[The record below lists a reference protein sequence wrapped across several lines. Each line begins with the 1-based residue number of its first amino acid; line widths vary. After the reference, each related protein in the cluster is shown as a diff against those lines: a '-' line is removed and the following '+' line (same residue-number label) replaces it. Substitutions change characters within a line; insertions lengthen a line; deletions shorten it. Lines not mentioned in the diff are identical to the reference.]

1 MLETNAVLSIV
12 VSLAA
17 LALGY
22 FLLAKTASGKRKAL
36 SLVPGAFQE
45 YPLIQKVVLSHNSAV
60 FRFGLPRPNDILG
73 LPIGQHIQIS
83 ANIDG
88 KDILRSYT
96 PTSIDSDASGYFEL
110 LIKVYE
116 QGNISKYIDNL
127 KLGDSIKVK
136 GPRGH
141 FKYEINKWKHLC
153 MIAGGTGITPM
164 FQIIKAICTT
174 PGDKTKVT
182 LLYGSITEEDILL
195 KQELDKLVQGNPN
208 IEIVY
213 FLNEAPSKWEGG
225 VGFITGEV
233 LNSKFPKPADDVK
246 LLLCGPPPMVSALKR
261 ASNELGWQKAKP
273 VSKADDQVFVF

>member
-1 MLETNAVLSIV
+1 MLETNTLLSIV
-12 VSLAA
+12 ASLAA

-22 FLLAKTASGKRKAL
+22 FLFAKTASGERKVLAL
-36 SLVPGAFQE
+36 SPGSFQE
-45 YPLIQKVVLSHNSAV
+45 YPLIQKTVLSHNSAV
-60 FRFGLPRPNDILG
+60 FRFGLPRPNDVLG
-73 LPIGQHIQIS
+73 LPIGQHIQIT
-83 ANIDG
+83 ANING

-96 PTSIDSDASGYFEL
+96 PTSIDSDASGFFEL

-116 QGNISKYIDNL
+116 QGNISKHIDSL
-127 KLGDSIKVK
+127 KLGDLLKVK

-141 FKYEINKWKHLC
+141 FQYEKNKWAHLC

-174 PGDKTKVT
+174 PGDNTKVT

-195 KQELDKLVQGNPN
+195 RQELDKLAAGNPN
-208 IEIVY
+208 VEVVY
-213 FLNEAPSKWEGG
+213 FLNEAPAQWEGG
-225 VGFITGEV
+225 VGFITGDV
-233 LNSKFPKPADDVK
+233 LAERFPKPAADVK

-261 ASNELGWQKAKP
+261 ASHEQGWEKAKP